1 MFLIMENIFTEKT
14 LWLHISGNATNA
26 MFPSSC
32 AVNVNIL
39 NKTIFASYSEHVKK
53 TNTQRY
59 GWWGRETANKN
70 RQIDKGVPRG
80 FRRKKPLND
89 AAILSTK
96 PNQFSRDTPYMS
108 AWKSKMVC
116 KWKSRGLVFLFADLA
131 SKKFAMGA
139 RLANLEANF
148 WSLFYFSN
156 VSKECQTLISRKLS
170 LLWLLLNFHHL
181 MH

>member
-1 MFLIMENIFTEKT
+1 MILDHCKNDKYTYIVYIIVKILSNVFENGNIFGEKT

-26 MFPSSC
+26 MFPCSC

-80 FRRKKPLND
+80 FHRKKPLND
-89 AAILSTK
+89 AAIL
-96 PNQFSRDTPYMS
+96 
-108 AWKSKMVC
+108 
-116 KWKSRGLVFLFADLA
+116 L
-131 SKKFAMGA
+131 
-139 RLANLEANF
+139 
-148 WSLFYFSN
+148 
-156 VSKECQTLISRKLS
+156 
-170 LLWLLLNFHHL
+170 
-181 MH
+181 